1 MAELEAK
8 FCNKQLAQRE
18 HRWKKKNKNEGLFDS
33 LGPQLVKNSKKKNK
47 QKQTKNYL
55 PAVINLFCFWYPVT
69 GKLLIYTIFWWK
81 FLYIDFSPS
90 STFM

>member
-33 LGPQLVKNSKKKNK
+33 LGPQLVKNSKKKTNKNK
-47 QKQTKNYL
+47 QKITFLQS
-55 PAVINLFCFWYPVT
+55 
-69 GKLLIYTIFWWK
+69 LIYSASDT
-81 FLYIDFSPS
+81 LSQGNY
-90 STFM
+90 